1 MQLGARLDADA
12 LHELRREASRLADD
26 MTEST
31 VLESDGVSVRSVFNV
46 HSRSEVVRR
55 RLLEND
61 DIVAIA
67 QQIIGPKIYVHQAH
81 INYKRP
87 FVGGEYFWHSD
98 FTFWYWEDGMALP
111 RAISLLVFLDDQRV
125 ETGPLCVV
133 PGSHMWITHETWR
146 RPVEDHRLA
155 VRHGYEDGVASAGL
169 VDLPLLRKLS
179 SEHAIEP
186 IMAKAGEIVVMDGN
200 LVHGSG
206 PNFGCSDRRIL
217 LLVLNSLDNRI
228 AVPFG
233 GAPPR
238 PEYISSRTFTPLRG
252 SERAPL
258 GALESTDDDALIGHF
273 DELATDPLAWNGKRV
288 THAIGARRSR

>member
-1 MQLGARLDADA
+1 MKRRESPVVWNESGPLGQAAVQSYSRTGFMQLGVRLDGDA
-12 LHELRREASRLADD
+12 LDELRREATRLARD

-31 VLESDGVSVRSVFNV
+31 ILEADGVSVRSVFNV
-46 HSRSEVVRR
+46 HSLSDVVRW

-67 QQIIGPKIYVHQAH
+67 QQIIGPEIYVHQAH

-111 RAISLLVFLDDQRV
+111 RAISILIFLDDQRV

-133 PGSHMWITHETWR
+133 PGSHMWITHPTWH
-146 RPVEDHRLA
+146 RPVDDHRLA
-155 VRHGYEDGVASAGL
+155 VRHGYEDGAVSNGL
-169 VDLPLLRKLS
+169 IDLPLLRKLS

-186 IMAKAGEIVVMDGN
+186 IMAKAGEMFVMDGN

-206 PNFGCSDRRIL
+206 PNFGSADRRIL
-217 LLVLNSLDNRI
+217 LLVLNSLDNRVG
-228 AVPFG
+228 VPFG

-238 PEYISSRTFTPLRG
+238 PEYISSRAFTPLR
-252 SERAPL
+252 RL
-258 GALESTDDDALIGHF
+258 
-273 DELATDPLAWNGKRV
+273 
-288 THAIGARRSR
+288 